1 MPALK
6 CIYEKSLNK
15 GSRGMQRQQV
25 RASKGCRRRVN
36 TGPAMLAHLSLL
48 DFKWCLLSGRGGKLK
63 ARRSENVG
71 ENCGCSR
78 TQQHK
83 HTHTQKRSWS
93 TWLKDD
99 VEWRNRWT
107 SQQEEQRGEEGREAC
122 TRWAWNY
129 EPFNSNN
136 NNKQRR
142 TSTTSLSCL
151 KQAIGKGVREWGL
164 GWAQGG
170 W

>member
-1 MPALK
+1 MPALN

-25 RASKGCRRRVN
+25 RASKGSKWRVN
-36 TGPAMLAHLSLL
+36 TGPATLAHLSLL
-48 DFKWCLLSGRGGKLK
+48 DFKWCLLWPWRKTQSQEKWKCWRKL
-63 ARRSENVG
+63 RLL
-71 ENCGCSR
+71 
-78 TQQHK
+78 THTT
-83 HTHTQKRSWS
+83 THTQKRSWS

-107 SQQEEQRGEEGREAC
+107 SQQEEQGGKRVRAEREIMSPLTA
-122 TRWAWNY
+122 TTTTSK
-129 EPFNSNN
+129 EPT
-136 NNKQRR
+136 RR